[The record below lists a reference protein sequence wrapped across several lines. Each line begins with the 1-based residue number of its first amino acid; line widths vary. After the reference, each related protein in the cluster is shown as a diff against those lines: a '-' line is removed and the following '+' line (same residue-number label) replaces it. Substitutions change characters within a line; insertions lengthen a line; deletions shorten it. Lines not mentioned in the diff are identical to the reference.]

1 MLSVS
6 DLPALNAFLNGSCA
20 LFLCSGFVLIRIG
33 KKEAHRFC
41 MVAAFLLSVGFL
53 SSYLTYHAL
62 HGSTPFPGTGWS
74 RPIYFSLLVSH
85 IVLAVSV
92 LPLSLITL
100 YQAVR
105 GNFRRHR
112 RIARWTL
119 PIWLYVSFTG
129 VAIYWIL
136 YHMY

>member
-1 MLSVS
+1 MSVS

-20 LFLCSGFVLIRIG
+20 LFLCSGFVLIRFG
-33 KKEAHRFC
+33 RKEAHRFC

-53 SSYLTYHAL
+53 ASYLTYHTL

-92 LPLSLITL
+92 LPFSLITL

-119 PIWLYVSFTG
+119 PIWLYVSVTG
-129 VAIYWIL
+129 VLVYVML
-136 YHMY
+136 YRLY